1 MAIAKRV
8 LTTNTQ
14 AYKFNVMKKE
24 TLAERLNLAMELSGM
39 SQGALAKASG
49 VAQPTIWRLTSGNA
63 RGSTKIVEIANALGV
78 RTDWLSTG
86 SGPMRN
92 DGQEPVSALPQQNT
106 SPSDVFRVEVLD
118 LTVSAGPGS
127 FMISEF
133 VEVLH
138 AIEFTTEHARSLF
151 GNRSQADVKVMTVDG
166 DSMCPTIQSGD
177 RLFFDVSVRSFKVD
191 GVYAFVFGQHFHV
204 KRLQMQG
211 LQLAVLS
218 DNPAYKDWYVTEE
231 NQDQLYI
238 MGKALIHESI
248 AYNKL

>member
-1 MAIAKRV
+1 MKTETPDIFELRRLKLQELVARFKTQREFAENAGLDPTVVSRMLYPVGKPNKRNIGEQAARQIEDALKISRGWMDGLGPASNMDV
-8 LTTNTQ
+8 DVPTPNTDT
-14 AYKFNVMKKE
+14 Y
-24 TLAERLNLAMELSGM
+24 
-39 SQGALAKASG
+39 
-49 VAQPTIWRLTSGNA
+49 
-63 RGSTKIVEIANALGV
+63 
-78 RTDWLSTG
+78 
-86 SGPMRN
+86 
-92 DGQEPVSALPQQNT
+92 
-106 SPSDVFRVEVLD
+106 RVEVLD

-138 AIEFTTEHARSLF
+138 AIEFTSEHARSLF
-151 GNRSQADVKVMTVDG
+151 GNRSQDDVKVMTVDG
-166 DSMCPTIQSGD
+166 DSMSPTIKSGD
-177 RLFFDVSVRSFKVD
+177 RLFFDVSVRNFKVD

-238 MGKALIHESI
+238 MGKAMIHESI
-248 AYNKL
+248 TYNKM

>member
-1 MAIAKRV
+1 MKTETPDIFELRRLKLQELVTRFKTQREFAENAGLDPTVVSRMLYPVGKPNKRNIGEQAARQIEDA
-8 LTTNTQ
+8 LKISRGWMDGLGPASNTD
-14 AYKFNVMKKE
+14 VDI
-24 TLAERLNLAMELSGM
+24 
-39 SQGALAKASG
+39 
-49 VAQPTIWRLTSGNA
+49 PTQTIDTY
-63 RGSTKIVEIANALGV
+63 
-78 RTDWLSTG
+78 
-86 SGPMRN
+86 
-92 DGQEPVSALPQQNT
+92 
-106 SPSDVFRVEVLD
+106 RVEVLD

-151 GNRSQADVKVMTVDG
+151 GNRSQDDVKVMTVDG

-177 RLFFDVSVRSFKVD
+177 RLFFDISVRNFKVD
-191 GVYAFVFGQHFHV
+191 GVYAFVYGQHFHV

-218 DNPAYKDWYVTEE
+218 DNPVYKDWYVTEE

-238 MGKALIHESI
+238 MGKALLHESI